1 MPDLKVTA
9 DHLKRDAYL
18 YVRQSTLRQVAENG
32 ESTLR
37 QYALRERAIAAGWP
51 TERVHVID
59 CDLGKSGSSATGR
72 GGFQE
77 LVSEVALGKAGI
89 VMGLE
94 VSRLARNSADW
105 HRLIEL
111 CAITTTLILDEDG
124 IYDPASFNDRL
135 LLGLKGTMSEA
146 ELHILKAR
154 MRGGQLNKARRGE
167 LEMAPPVGLVYRPD
181 GKIDLDPDAQ
191 VQGALRLVFETFE
204 RTGSAMRTVRHFREQ
219 GILFP
224 RRLRTGLGKG
234 ELKWAPPQHGRIL
247 QVLHNPR
254 YAGAFVYG
262 RTRTRRLPDG
272 GTSVIRIP
280 KSEWQFVMPGM
291 HPGYIDWDRFEA
303 NQRRLGDN
311 ARAFGGDRRSGP
323 PREGPALLQGRVLC
337 GVCGERMGVR
347 YSRANGQTVPVYVC
361 EETLVRRGEKAC
373 QSVPGKVVD
382 QAVGALLIELMT
394 PMTLGV
400 TLAVQRELEARSGE
414 ADALRRQHLERMRYD
429 AELARRRYMQVDPD
443 NRLVASS
450 LEADWNEKMRNHAD
464 AVADCDRRGK
474 EKAASLDAERQR
486 RILELAEQFPRV
498 WQDPRV
504 DMSERKRIVRLLVDD
519 VTLVKAEAITA
530 HVRLSGGANRTL
542 VLDRPLP
549 IAQIRKFK
557 PELVAEV
564 DRLLDHHCDREI
576 AEILNQRGL
585 QTWESKPFSLK
596 KIAFIR
602 SAYKLAS
609 RYERLR
615 RRGMLT
621 TREVA
626 ARFNVGETAVHEWGR
641 EGLISKWQTDS
652 LSRGLWE
659 IPKDHTIVKGCGGHG
674 ARRART
680 VTISAPSTE
689 QDAV

>member
-1 MPDLKVTA
+1 M
-9 DHLKRDAYL
+9 
-18 YVRQSTLRQVAENG
+18 
-32 ESTLR
+32 
-37 QYALRERAIAAGWP
+37 
-51 TERVHVID
+51 
-59 CDLGKSGSSATGR
+59 
-72 GGFQE
+72 
-77 LVSEVALGKAGI
+77 
-89 VMGLE
+89 
-94 VSRLARNSADW
+94 
-105 HRLIEL
+105 
-111 CAITTTLILDEDG
+111 
-124 IYDPASFNDRL
+124 
-135 LLGLKGTMSEA
+135 
-146 ELHILKAR
+146 
-154 MRGGQLNKARRGE
+154 
-167 LEMAPPVGLVYRPD
+167 
-181 GKIDLDPDAQ
+181 
-191 VQGALRLVFETFE
+191 VFETFE
-204 RTGSAMRTVRHFREQ
+204 RTGSATRTVRHFREQ

-224 RRLRTGLGKG
+224 RRLRAGLNKG
-234 ELKWAPPQHGRIL
+234 ELKWALPQHARIL

-272 GTSVIRIP
+272 GTSVIRLP

-291 HPGYIDWDRFEA
+291 HPGYIDWERFEA

-347 YSRANGQTVPVYVC
+347 YSRANGQSVPVYVC

-400 TLAVQRELEARSGE
+400 TLAIQHELEARTGE

-450 LEADWNEKMRNHAD
+450 LEADWNEKMRQHAD
-464 AVADCDRRGK
+464 AVADNERRGK
-474 EKAASLDAERQR
+474 DRAVSLDAERQQ

-504 DMSERKRIVRLLVDD
+504 EMSERKRIVRLLVDD

-549 IAQIRKFK
+549 IAQIRKLK

-564 DRLLDHHCDREI
+564 DHLLDHHCDREI
-576 AEILNQRGL
+576 AELLNQRGL
-585 QTWESKPFSLK
+585 RTWEGKPFNLK
-596 KIAFIR
+596 KVAFIR
-602 SAYKLAS
+602 AAYKLLS

-626 ARFNVGETAVHEWGR
+626 ARFNVGETSVHQWGR
-641 EGLISKWQTDS
+641 EGLIKKCQTDS

-659 IPKDHTIVKGCGGHG
+659 IPTGQTIVKGRGGRDAH
-674 ARRART
+674 RACT
-680 VTISAPSTE
+680 LSITAPTTE